1 MSMKRAS
8 LLIGVGIA
16 ALACCAQAFALTTA
30 NASIGASIVAP
41 SVGIQI
47 VSALVLPTVTA
58 LTLSPNGRFAGSP
71 GTSGSTTARGGTPT
85 GNAAL
90 TIHGQAGDTVS
101 TAVPE
106 SFQVVRAGGTEA
118 LTVTTNTNA
127 AFGVSGD
134 AGMLAG
140 TVMNGNTMSVNVGG
154 AISLASA
161 GPLVPGPYEGLL
173 VVLVQYN

>member
-8 LLIGVGIA
+8 LLIGVGVA
-16 ALACCAQAFALTTA
+16 AVACCAQAFALTTA
-30 NASIGASIVAP
+30 SASIGASIVAP
-41 SVGIQI
+41 SAGIQI
-47 VSALVLPTVTA
+47 VSGLVLPTMIAPSVGARNST
-58 LTLSPNGRFAGSP
+58 R
-71 GTSGSTTARGGTPT
+71 SGAAPT

-90 TIHGQAGDTVS
+90 TIRGQAGDTVS
-101 TAVPE
+101 TSVPE
-106 SFQVVRAGGTEA
+106 SFQVVRTGGTEA

>member
-58 LTLSPNGRFAGSP
+58 
-71 GTSGSTTARGGTPT
+71 GTSESTTARGRTPT

-127 AFGVSGD
+127 AFDISGD

-140 TVMNGNTMSVNVGG
+140 TLMNGNTMSVNVGG